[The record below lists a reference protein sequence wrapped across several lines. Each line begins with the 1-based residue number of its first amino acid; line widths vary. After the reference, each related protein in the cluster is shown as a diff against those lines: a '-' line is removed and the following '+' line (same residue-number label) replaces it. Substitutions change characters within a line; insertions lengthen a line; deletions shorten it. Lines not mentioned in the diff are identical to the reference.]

1 MASRCRQSRVPAN
14 RRVWRD
20 ASRMAHVGVDNL
32 TCERRQTSNPMFSM
46 RQGQAIM
53 ARLTKL
59 SPDNA
64 VWKRDLAWF
73 DRQLKE
79 LAP

>member
-1 MASRCRQSRVPAN
+1 VYRASGDDAKA
-14 RRVWRD
+14 RD
-20 ASRMAHVGVDNL
+20 FL
-32 TCERRQTSNPMFSM
+32 

-64 VWKRDLAWF
+64 TWKNDLALF
-73 DRQLKE
+73 DRQIAEPASRRTK
-79 LAP
+79 APPS

>member
-1 MASRCRQSRVPAN
+1 VSYANLAKVHRQSGDKSKAL
-14 RRVWRD
+14 
-20 ASRMAHVGVDNL
+20 GFL
-32 TCERRQTSNPMFSM
+32 

-64 VWKRDLAWF
+64 VWKNDLTWF
-73 DRQLKE
+73 DRQIKE